1 MFATYASVHTRYK
14 AAMQFLMQRVSMG
27 STMQAKQLSF
37 LDENQNSLSHFSMD
51 VNIEEKAGGDVH
63 TASIHPTV
71 LEKLLGKRA
80 TECLHNNT
88 VCNVLGM
95 VEICDRSQEYLHC
108 YSL

>member
-1 MFATYASVHTRYK
+1 
-14 AAMQFLMQRVSMG
+14 MG

-37 LDENQNSLSHFSMD
+37 LDENQNALSAFSMD

-80 TECLHNNT
+80 TECFHGYT
-88 VCNVLGM
+88 VCNILGVL
-95 VEICDRSQEYLHC
+95 EICDRFQANF
-108 YSL
+108 SLP

>member
-1 MFATYASVHTRYK
+1 
-14 AAMQFLMQRVSMG
+14 MG
-27 STMQAKQLSF
+27 SIMQAKQLSF

-51 VNIEEKAGGDVH
+51 VNIEEKAGGNVH

-71 LEKLLGKRA
+71 LEKLLGERA
-80 TECLHNNT
+80 TDCLQYNT

-95 VEICDRSQEYLHC
+95 FETCDRSLEYLHC